1 MSMSLMVRAMSTK
14 VGNPLRKLVLI
25 KLADN
30 ANDKGECWPSYQH
43 IADHCECS
51 RSAVRSHIDSLIG
64 MGLLIKE
71 NRLGNHRGKGNASN
85 LYYLNLS
92 ADPVSPENIPP
103 VPPKSIAM
111 PSTDTPVPSDDIPPV
126 PSDGTRTSHS
136 FEPVKEPVSKPNTPL
151 TPHGAGQGEKV
162 KKIKFDPL
170 TVRPENVSAETW
182 ADWVRFRQEIKKP
195 LTETTCRQQAKLLA
209 DCSNADQVLRTSI
222 TNSWQGLFPEKPKP
236 GGQQQTNT
244 HTGFEHMHYEAHGA
258 HWTKNL

>member
-51 RSAVRSHIDSLIG
+51 KSAVRSHIDSLIG

-71 NRLGNHRGKGNASN
+71 NRLGNHSGKGNASN

-92 ADPVSPENIPP
+92 ADPVSPESIPP
-103 VPPKSIAM
+103 VPPKSIVM
-111 PSTDTPVPSDDIPPV
+111 PSADTPVPSDDIPPV
-126 PSDGTRTSHS
+126 PSDGTRISHS
-136 FEPVKEPVSKPNTPL
+136 FEPVNEPVNEPNTPL
-151 TPHGAGQGEKV
+151 TPHGAGQGKKV
-162 KKIKFDPL
+162 KKLKFDPL

-195 LTETTCRQQAKLLA
+195 LTETSCRQQAKQLA
-209 DCSNADQVLRTSI
+209 GCSDPDRVICTSI
-222 TNSWQGLFPEKPKP
+222 ANSWQGLFPDKLNP
-236 GGQQQTNT
+236 GRTQQANT
-244 HTGFEHMHYEAHGA
+244 HTGFEHKHYETHGA